1 MRFGGAYM
9 KDIIWNKII
18 LDEFIKLAILTE
30 TEEKIL
36 RTRIAGWS
44 RVKQSM
50 EFNMSVSTVDCIIKM
65 INQKYDMVQPYSTI
79 LPKRKKKE

>member
-1 MRFGGAYM
+1 M

-30 TEEKIL
+30 TEERIL

-50 EFNMSVSTVDCIIKM
+50 ELNLSVSTVDCIIRM
-65 INQKYDMVQPYSTI
+65 INQKYDMVQPYSEI
-79 LPKRKKKE
+79 LPKRKKKQ

>member
-1 MRFGGAYM
+1 M
-9 KDIIWNKII
+9 KDIIWNKVI
-18 LDEFIKLAILTE
+18 LDEFIRLAILTE

-44 RVKQSM
+44 RAKQSM
-50 EFNMSVSTVDCIIKM
+50 EFNMSESTVDCLIKL
-65 INQKYDMVQPYSTI
+65 IRQKYDMVQPYSDV

>member
-1 MRFGGAYM
+1 M

-30 TEEKIL
+30 IEEKIL

-50 EFNMSVSTVDCIIKM
+50 EFNLSISTVDCIIRM
-65 INQKYDMVQPYSTI
+65 INQKYDMVQPYSNI
-79 LPKRKKKE
+79 LPERKKRQ

>member
-1 MRFGGAYM
+1 MR
-9 KDIIWNKII
+9 DIIWNNII
-18 LDEFIKLAILTE
+18 LDEFIRLAILTE

-44 RVKQSM
+44 RAKQAM
-50 EFNMSVSTVDCIIKM
+50 EFNMSISTVDCLIKM

-79 LPKRKKKE
+79 LPIRKKKDGVSK

>member
-1 MRFGGAYM
+1 M
-9 KDIIWNKII
+9 KDIIWNKLI
-18 LDEFIKLAILTE
+18 LNEFIDLACLTE

-50 EFNMSVSTVDCIIKM
+50 EFSMSVSAVDCIIRS
-65 INQKYDMVQPYSTI
+65 INIKYDMVQPYSTI
-79 LPKRKKKE
+79 LPKRRKRE

>member
-1 MRFGGAYM
+1 M

-44 RVKQSM
+44 RVKQSL

>member
-1 MRFGGAYM
+1 M

-18 LDEFIKLAILTE
+18 LDEFLRLAFLTE

-36 RTRIAGWS
+36 RTRISGWS
-44 RVKQSM
+44 RVKQSIEM
-50 EFNMSVSTVDCIIKM
+50 NLSISSIDSTIRM

-79 LPKRKKKE
+79 LPVRKKKQ

>member
-1 MRFGGAYM
+1 MR
-9 KDIIWNKII
+9 DIIWNKII

-50 EFNMSVSTVDCIIKM
+50 EFNMSISTVDCLIKM
-65 INQKYDMVQPYSTI
+65 INQKYDMVQPYSKI
-79 LPKRKKKE
+79 LPKRKKKDSVSQ

>member
-1 MRFGGAYM
+1 M

-18 LDEFIKLAILTE
+18 LDEFLRLAFLTE

-44 RVKQSM
+44 RVKQSIEM
-50 EFNMSVSTVDCIIKM
+50 NLSISSIDSTIRM

-79 LPKRKKKE
+79 LPVRKKKQ

>member
-1 MRFGGAYM
+1 M

-18 LDEFIKLAILTE
+18 LDEFIRLALLTE
-30 TEEKIL
+30 TEERVL

-50 EFNMSVSTVDCIIKM
+50 ELNMSVSAVDSIIRM
-65 INQKYDMVQPYSTI
+65 IGIKYDMVQPYSTI
-79 LPKRKKKE
+79 LPVRKKKQKF

>member
-1 MRFGGAYM
+1 M

-18 LDEFIKLAILTE
+18 LDEFLDLAMLTD
-30 TEEKIL
+30 TEERVL

-50 EFNMSVSTVDCIIKM
+50 EMHISVSSIDSIIRV
-65 INQKYDMVQPYSTI
+65 IGQKYDMVQPYSEV
-79 LPKRKKKE
+79 LPARRKKK

>member
-1 MRFGGAYM
+1 M

-50 EFNMSVSTVDCIIKM
+50 EFNMSLSTVDCIIKM